1 MTHDRIVTLSL
12 LVFLL
17 LLPGAATH
25 AQQAASSNA
34 QPAQGKLSEALLA
47 RLPPDLRERAGA
59 LLTMTEAQQQ
69 RLLSSSDEDLRVTI
83 TASLSS
89 SKPEAADFLITL
101 LEKDPS
107 AKVRSAIIRSW
118 ESRPH
123 WRANA
128 RIYPILAKLIA
139 SDPDTGVSLEAAEI
153 LRGIRTNEISR
164 LLSTRLEAARRA
176 GDQTALKRLAEE
188 QERWI
193 SIENATMLPSF
204 LRVSPPIFS
213 LKAAEQSVRVV
224 AFGDFGTGSEA
235 QKQVASAVLKHH
247 RQTPFDFGITLG
259 DNFYPVGMHSPGD
272 PRWATQWEQ
281 LYQSLGVKFYATLG
295 NHDWGHPDSPAAEIL
310 YSDKSQ
316 TWRMPSPYYTYTA
329 GPAQFFALD
338 TNRISEA
345 QLIWLREELSRS
357 KAKWKIAYGHHHVYS
372 ATRGDNT
379 GLIGRLLPVLQAGG
393 VDLYICGHDHNLQH
407 LRPEGGVHFFVAGGG
422 GAGTYELKEYER
434 TIFKAQTHG
443 FAALEADANQLKV
456 RLVGAD
462 GAQAYEY
469 KLEKQGRS
477 ASAR

>member
-1 MTHDRIVTLSL
+1 MFNRIVTLSL
-12 LVFLL
+12 AVSFLL
-17 LLPGAATH
+17 APGAAAH

-34 QPAQGKLSEALLA
+34 APAEVKLSEALLK
-47 RLPPDLRERAGA
+47 RLNPELREKAGS

-69 RLLSSSDEDLRVTI
+69 RLLNSSDEDLRASI

-89 SKPEAADFLITL
+89 SKPEAADFLIAL
-101 LEKDPS
+101 LEKEPS
-107 AKVRSAIIRSW
+107 AKVRSSIIRSW
-118 ESRPH
+118 RSQPH
-123 WRANA
+123 WRAHPM
-128 RIYPILAKLIA
+128 IYPTLSKIIA
-139 SDPDTGVSLEAAEI
+139 SDPDTDVSLLAVET
-153 LRGIRTNEISR
+153 LRGIRMNEISK
-164 LLSTRLEAARRA
+164 LLASRLETARRA
-176 GDQTALKRLAEE
+176 GDQGAVKQLAAE

-204 LRVSPPIFS
+204 LRASPPVFS
-213 LKAAEQSVRVV
+213 LKAAEQPVRVV

-235 QKQVASAVLKHH
+235 QKQVASAVLKRH

-259 DNFYPVGMHSPGD
+259 DNFYPVGMESPGD

-281 LYQSLGVKFYATLG
+281 LYQPLGVKFYATLG
-295 NHDWGHPDSPAAEIL
+295 NHDWGHPDSPAAEII

-316 TWRMPSPYYTYTA
+316 TWRMPSPYYTFTA

-345 QLIWLREELSRS
+345 QLIWLKEELAKSQ
-357 KAKWKIAYGHHHVYS
+357 AKWKVAYGHHHVYS
-372 ATRGDNT
+372 ATRGDNA

-407 LRPEGGVHFFVAGGG
+407 VRPEGGVHFFVAGGG

-443 FAALEADANQLKV
+443 FASLEVEAKQLKV
-456 RLVGAD
+456 RLVKAD
-462 GAQAYEY
+462 GAQLYEY
-469 KLEKQGRS
+469 TLEKQGRIATS
-477 ASAR
+477 R